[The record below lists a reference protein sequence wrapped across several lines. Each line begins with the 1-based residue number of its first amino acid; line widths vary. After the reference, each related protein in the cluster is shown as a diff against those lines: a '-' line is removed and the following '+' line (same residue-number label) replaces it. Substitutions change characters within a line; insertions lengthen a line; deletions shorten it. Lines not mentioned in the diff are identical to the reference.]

1 MDLKD
6 IRQEYKKFELDI
18 SDLNPHPITQFEIW
32 LNEAKQHGNPEHTAM
47 TLSTVDA
54 QNRPHIRVV
63 LLKEVVQEKFRF
75 FTNYNSTK
83 GQNMALNPWVCLNFH
98 WPNSERQVRVNGI
111 ATKSPESVS
120 DAYFKSRPI
129 GSQAG
134 AIASNQSEVIESKD
148 DLIFKFEKLNQ
159 QTALERPMGWGGYD
173 VEVSSIEFWQ
183 GGKNRLH
190 DRFLYQ
196 LIDGQW
202 TVNRLAP

>member
-1 MDLKD
+1 
-6 IRQEYKKFELDI
+6 
-18 SDLNPHPITQFEIW
+18 
-32 LNEAKQHGNPEHTAM
+32 
-47 TLSTVDA
+47 
-54 QNRPHIRVV
+54 
-63 LLKEVVQEKFRF
+63 
-75 FTNYNSTK
+75 
-83 GQNMALNPWVCLNFH
+83 MALNPWVCLNFH